1 MMSKQTEN
9 ILKILAEET
18 SWKISLGYLISS
30 STDLMLSFNSEG
42 QEDLNILY
50 KTSDITSLFSVEEKV
65 LIKSRVVEVAK
76 KFLEKDKI
84 LEQERFEELG
94 RL

>member
-76 KFLEKDKI
+76 KFLEKDKS